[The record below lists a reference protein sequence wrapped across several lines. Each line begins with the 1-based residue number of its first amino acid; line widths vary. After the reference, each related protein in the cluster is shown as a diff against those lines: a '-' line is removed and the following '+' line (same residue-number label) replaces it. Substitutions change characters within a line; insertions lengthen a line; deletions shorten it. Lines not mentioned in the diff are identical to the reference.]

1 MTFEEFYGEHYNLL
15 KVAEEEL
22 IGLLA
27 QYSTTKR
34 EKEGVKPIVYS
45 CSRIKSP
52 DSMLRKLENRG
63 FEQTINAALNEVFD
77 AVGIRAVCPFAEDVY
92 RLAKWLKQQSS
103 IRIVE
108 EKDYYAYPK
117 PNGYR
122 SYHILLEIAS
132 GSARG
137 YHAEMQIRT
146 IANDFWATLEHQ
158 LKYKQNIPNEK
169 LIRNELKRCA
179 DEIASVDLSM
189 QTIRD
194 IIREGQNSDKVK

>member
-1 MTFEEFYGEHYNLL
+1 MTNKEFYGSVYQDMQKGEARLM
-15 KVAEEEL
+15 EL
-22 IGLLA
+22 ISE
-27 QYSTTKR
+27 YSSKKH
-34 EKEGVKPIVYS
+34 EKEGVKPIVYC

-52 DSMLRKLENRG
+52 ESMIRKLEERG
-63 FEQTINAALNEVFD
+63 FERTREAALEKVYD
-77 AVGIRAVCPFAEDVY
+77 SIGIRAVCAFAEDVY
-92 RLAKWLKQQSS
+92 RLVRWLKKQRS
-103 IRIVE
+103 ISIVE

-122 SYHILLEIAS
+122 SYHILLKISDGETA
-132 GSARG
+132 GL
-137 YHAEMQIRT
+137 HAEIQIRT

-158 LKYKQNIPNEK
+158 LKYKKDLPNEK

-194 IIREGQNSDKVK
+194 IIRESIK